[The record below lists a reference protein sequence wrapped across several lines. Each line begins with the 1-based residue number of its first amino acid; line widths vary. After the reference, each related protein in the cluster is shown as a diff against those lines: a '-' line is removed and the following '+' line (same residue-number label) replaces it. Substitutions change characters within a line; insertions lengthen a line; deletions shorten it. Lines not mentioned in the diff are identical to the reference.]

1 MLLEVMLVATEVAW
15 AEQERRQSDHTLRL
29 SVPTMD
35 LKYGHMRLPTL
46 CLPTLQLE
54 DRSLLLSTGAP
65 LTPWDMRKLIAR
77 KHCVRTR
84 QAQASI
90 GVPHY
95 WHQLSVVLRSA
106 RRELQANGGEGGG
119 DLPDALRMPV
129 AALPTRSTT

>member
-54 DRSLLLSTGAP
+54 DRSLLPVDRRATHSMGYAE
-65 LTPWDMRKLIAR
+65 A
-77 KHCVRTR
+77 HCT
-84 QAQASI
+84 QALRSNPAGTSLI

-95 WHQLSVVLRSA
+95 WHQLSRCVEITHA
-106 RRELQANGGEGGG
+106 QLQANAAKVVVI
-119 DLPDALRMPV
+119 LPDALRMPV